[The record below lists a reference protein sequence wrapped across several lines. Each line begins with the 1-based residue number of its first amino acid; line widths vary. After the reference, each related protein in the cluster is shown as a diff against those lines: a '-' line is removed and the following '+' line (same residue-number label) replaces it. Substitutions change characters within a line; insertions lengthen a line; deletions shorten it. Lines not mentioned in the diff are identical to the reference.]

1 VTASPTVRLIA
12 KATQGGEV
20 CDFWRE
26 SGANR
31 TPTGA
36 IVRKRRPSVARRSKT
51 ARSRTD
57 QIRPTAWRGPCRGA
71 PSGRPDRRG
80 LTSAGGTRASWTVS
94 GCSVERCASPM
105 PPRPHQ
111 YGGRQTAA
119 KTCRRRPHLNVAA
132 LANRQHNV
140 STLRGAYR
148 ERQLARQSTGKLQQN
163 PPKQPLSGHERDP
176 CKLSTGGCYGA
187 LPVDVPAGGVSG
199 FIEPAFALHTLWI
212 EVWTTGTFY
221 D

>member
-12 KATQGGEV
+12 KATQGGEAH
-20 CDFWRE
+20 DFWRE

-36 IVRKRRPSVARRSKT
+36 IVRKRRPSVAKRSKT

-119 KTCRRRPHLNVAA
+119 KNVPTTAAFERRSAGKPPAQRVYATWGLPRTATRATIHRQTTTKSAERALLQRRKRPLQTIHRGLLRCSSRQRACR
-132 LANRQHNV
+132 
-140 STLRGAYR
+140 
-148 ERQLARQSTGKLQQN
+148 
-163 PPKQPLSGHERDP
+163 
-176 CKLSTGGCYGA
+176 
-187 LPVDVPAGGVSG
+187 
-199 FIEPAFALHTLWI
+199 
-212 EVWTTGTFY
+212 
-221 D
+221 